1 MGDLPA
7 VGTWTTVAPPP
18 PSVVA
23 DSFYLVVR
31 AFSGR
36 CQRTMSSI
44 LVISGS
50 PSPTSRTGIVVAHV
64 EHLLRDAGYDVRTV
78 HVRQL
83 PTLSLLTE
91 DLHDQEIADAVSAV
105 LRADGVVVASPVY
118 RAAYSG
124 LVKALLDLLPKKAL
138 RGRAVLPLATGGSQ
152 GFLVAM
158 DYALNPLLTGK
169 GADQVLRGEF
179 VLDPDIV
186 GEVIAPASAE
196 ALRGAVDRFTL
207 AVEEARFRRKRTQ
220 LRPAV

>member
-1 MGDLPA
+1 
-7 VGTWTTVAPPP
+7 
-18 PSVVA
+18 
-23 DSFYLVVR
+23 
-31 AFSGR
+31 
-36 CQRTMSSI
+36 MSSI
-44 LVISGS
+44 LVISGG
-50 PSPTSRTGIVVAHV
+50 PSPASRTGILVAYV
-64 EHLLRDAGYDVRTV
+64 DDLLRSAGYDVQTL

-91 DLHDQEIADAVSAV
+91 DLHDPEIADAVSAV
-105 LRADGVVVASPVY
+105 LRADGIVVASPVY

-138 RGRAVLPLATGGSQ
+138 RGRVVLPLATGGSQ

-169 GADQVLRGEF
+169 GADNVQRGEF

-186 GEVIAPASAE
+186 GDVIAPASAE
-196 ALRGAVDRFTL
+196 AIRTAVDRFAR
-207 AVEEARFRRKRTQ
+207 AVEDVRFRRKRTH

>member
-1 MGDLPA
+1 
-7 VGTWTTVAPPP
+7 
-18 PSVVA
+18 
-23 DSFYLVVR
+23 
-31 AFSGR
+31 
-36 CQRTMSSI
+36 MSSI

-50 PSPTSRTGIVVAHV
+50 PSPSSRTGIVVAHV
-64 EHLLRDAGYDVRTV
+64 DGLLRDAGFEVRTL

-91 DLHDQEIADAVSAV
+91 DMRDPEIADAVSAV

-138 RGRAVLPLATGGSQ
+138 RGRVVLPLATGGSQ

-158 DYALNPLLTGK
+158 DYALNPLLIGK
-169 GADQVLRGEF
+169 GADNVLRGEF

-186 GEVIAPASAE
+186 GDVIAPASAD
-196 ALRGAVDRFTL
+196 AIRTAVERFTL
-207 AVEEARFRRKRTQ
+207 AVEDARFRRKRTL